1 VFRHLRLRGVGGA
14 ILWGYRQAAT
24 LRTWTIRKDADD
36 RWTLRATLE
45 RAEPFQLRQ
54 TPLLFSAPRAGGYW
68 AWGLDAAPQIHDG
81 QLVAKLGPPE
91 Q

>member
-1 VFRHLRLRGVGGA
+1 MFRHLRLSGTTGA

-24 LRTWTIRKDADD
+24 LRTWTIRKDAQD
-36 RWTLRATLE
+36 RWTLSATCV

-54 TPLLFSAPRAGGYW
+54 RPLLFSAPRAGGFW
-68 AWGLDAAPQIHDG
+68 AWGIESIDVG
-81 QLVAKLGPPE
+81 TNQLVAKLGPPE